1 MYQNNYAVAH
11 KQAIQKKKKKEEDK
25 KKETQTPTAVGTLR
39 FIRIVKARFLL

>member
-11 KQAIQKKKKKEEDK
+11 KQAIQQTNKIEEDK

-39 FIRIVKARFLL
+39 LIRIVKAQFLL